1 MQKGQQQI
9 ALFKTLPFQQVA
21 LPLRLMVLHSQIY
34 TITLNELS
42 FSP

>member
-9 ALFKTLPFQQVA
+9 ALFKKFSFQQVE
-21 LPLRLMVLHSQIY
+21 LPLRLIALHSQIY

-42 FSP
+42 LFH